1 MIYREFAMSKSYKI
15 LSPQDL
21 QNVSNSETTFALD
34 VLNGLSEHPKRLS
47 SKYFYDDTG
56 SVYFQKIMNLPEYYL
71 TRCETEIIETQK
83 SALLPLLLDESFN
96 IVELGAGDGSKT
108 SLLIEYFQNQGLAF
122 QYIPIDI
129 SEGAMREL
137 TDTMQKRFPD
147 ITTTGIVAE
156 YFDGLKWLSTYND
169 RRNLVLI
176 LGSNLGNFPKPQAK
190 VFLRSLWNTLNN
202 GDYVFIGFDLKKDID
217 LMLDAYNDSQ
227 GITAAFNL
235 NLLNRINRE
244 LGGNFD
250 LNKFRFFATYNVFSG
265 AIESYLVSLEN
276 QEVSIQKLGQT
287 FSFRSWEPI
296 HTEYSY
302 KYLASDIL
310 ELAEATGYQIIKQLF
325 DSKRYFT
332 DSVWKVQKKA

>member
-1 MIYREFAMSKSYKI
+1 MGKSYKI

-21 QNVSNSETTFALD
+21 KDVSNSETTFALD

-137 TDTMQKRFPD
+137 TDTMQKRFPE
-147 ITTTGIVAE
+147 ITATGIVAE

>member
-1 MIYREFAMSKSYKI
+1 MSKSYKI
-15 LSPQDL
+15 LSPLDL

-108 SLLIEYFQNQGLAF
+108 SLLIEYFQNQGLTF